1 MATRRLR
8 AFKRWMRSQ
17 GIEYSDA
24 LCFTDSP
31 EGEGIAVR
39 ALCDLKV
46 GDMVARIPKAACLTM
61 RTSGASDLIESAGLG
76 GSLGLAVALMY
87 ERSLGE
93 DSPWAGYLQL
103 LPPQECLPLLWTLD
117 DLDSLLR
124 GTELHKTV
132 KEDKGI
138 IYEDWKDSILPLLDS
153 PPFNLDP
160 KCFGIEQY
168 FAAKSLIASRSFEVD
183 EYHGSGMVPLADL
196 FNHKTGAEDVHI
208 TSLHSYSDSESDS
221 DTNKSDT
228 HVDTSDNDTLI
239 QDSYSDQKGPNTTL
253 VGKNP
258 SRGSD
263 SDFSSVSR
271 DDTIVLEMVM
281 VKNVEVGAE
290 VFNTYGLV
298 GNAALLHRY
307 GFTEPNNPFD
317 IVNIDMELLL
327 QWSSSSFSDRYRRTR
342 LALWRKLDYCGC
354 VSQDTEYFE
363 ISFDGEPQIELLIL
377 LYIMLLPEDTYHKLD
392 LTVSTAGNSNGSIG
406 MILSE
411 EGQFIWEKASEVSK
425 DLLLTEDV
433 CDALLSLA
441 DMRESF
447 YGSNSIEDD
456 IEALGNCCIR
466 ERKLYHSLMLR
477 VSERRIL
484 ERLRTYA
491 AVGAQSFR
499 TAKRSSV
506 RKKLKKK

>member
-1 MATRRLR
+1 
-8 AFKRWMRSQ
+8 
-17 GIEYSDA
+17 
-24 LCFTDSP
+24 
-31 EGEGIAVR
+31 
-39 ALCDLKV
+39 
-46 GDMVARIPKAACLTM
+46 
-61 RTSGASDLIESAGLG
+61 
-76 GSLGLAVALMY
+76 
-87 ERSLGE
+87 
-93 DSPWAGYLQL
+93 
-103 LPPQECLPLLWTLD
+103 
-117 DLDSLLR
+117 
-124 GTELHKTV
+124 
-132 KEDKGI
+132 
-138 IYEDWKDSILPLLDS
+138 
-153 PPFNLDP
+153 
-160 KCFGIEQY
+160 
-168 FAAKSLIASRSFEVD
+168 
-183 EYHGSGMVPLADL
+183 
-196 FNHKTGAEDVHI
+196 
-208 TSLHSYSDSESDS
+208 
-221 DTNKSDT
+221 
-228 HVDTSDNDTLI
+228 
-239 QDSYSDQKGPNTTL
+239 
-253 VGKNP
+253 
-258 SRGSD
+258 
-263 SDFSSVSR
+263 
-271 DDTIVLEMVM
+271 
-281 VKNVEVGAE
+281 
-290 VFNTYGLV
+290 V

-327 QWSSSSFSDRYRRTR
+327 QWSSSSFSDRYCRTR

-363 ISFDGEPQIELLIL
+363 ISSDGEPQIELLIL

-411 EGQFIWEKASEVSK
+411 EGQFMWEKASEVSK
-425 DLLLTEDV
+425 DLLLTKDV

-499 TAKRSSV
+499 AAKRSSV
-506 RKKLKKK
+506 RKKLKKRK